1 VRGIELYN
9 DRAELMAIRRKL
21 EETRDAH
28 PLFDTDFFRRHLESA
43 YLTMW
48 DRHLR
53 GEKLISFVVEP

>member
-1 VRGIELYN
+1 
-9 DRAELMAIRRKL
+9 MAIRRKL